1 MPADPRRIRPG
12 MVFTSAEDTAGD
24 VTLEGPA
31 PHPDP
36 PPPGTRGEPWG
47 WEKGAPYPRGYRED
61 SHYGA

>member
-1 MPADPRRIRPG
+1 

-36 PPPGTRGEPWG
+36 PPPGTRGERWG
-47 WEKGAPYPRGYRED
+47 WEKGAPYPRGDRED